1 MDALAFVAAI
11 QVEFLFE
18 GAKDPK
24 ALREALNTRVKALAV
39 GRVTADALRE
49 WGSSPSTWTRPSG
62 WEACFRASNAPCKR
76 RWRDLLPPDAGPKGP
91 PRPPP
96 RRGARDLREAQGPP
110 RGGARVTVLA
120 EEDAFGLE
128 ALEREGKI
136 RWLKR
141 AYREGDLEGYFL
153 VISHPKDKAIHPRVK
168 AEADRRGV
176 FLVAVDD
183 PQNASAILPAV
194 LRRGELLVALSTSG
208 AAPALAVR
216 LKERLAGL
224 FPEAYGELVAFL
236 RTLRPRIAQIPSFEE
251 RKRLWY
257 RIVDQALEELDL
269 DPKEGLGRAK
279 EKAQEALKEVAAWT
293 R

>member
-1 MDALAFVAAI
+1 MTYFPLMLDLRGRPVLLLAGGPETSVK
-11 QVEFLFE
+11 L
-18 GAKDPK
+18 K
-24 ALREALNTRVKALAV
+24 ALLEA
-39 GRVTADALRE
+39 
-49 WGSSPSTWTRPSG
+49 
-62 WEACFRASNAPCKR
+62 
-76 RWRDLLPPDAGPKGP
+76 
-91 PRPPP
+91 
-96 RRGARDLREAQGPP
+96 
-110 RGGARVTVLA
+110 GARVTVLA

-194 LRRGELLVALSTSG
+194 LRRGEL
-208 AAPALAVR
+208 
-216 LKERLAGL
+216 
-224 FPEAYGELVAFL
+224 VAFL

-269 DPKEGLGRAK
+269 DPREGLGRAK
-279 EKAQEALKEVAAWT
+279 EKAEEALKEVAAWT

>member
-1 MDALAFVAAI
+1 MTYFPLMLDLRGRPVLLLAGGPETSVK
-11 QVEFLFE
+11 L
-18 GAKDPK
+18 K
-24 ALREALNTRVKALAV
+24 ALLEA
-39 GRVTADALRE
+39 
-49 WGSSPSTWTRPSG
+49 
-62 WEACFRASNAPCKR
+62 
-76 RWRDLLPPDAGPKGP
+76 
-91 PRPPP
+91 
-96 RRGARDLREAQGPP
+96 
-110 RGGARVTVLA
+110 GARVTVLA

-128 ALEREGKI
+128 ALEREDKI
-136 RWLKR
+136 R
-141 AYREGDLEGYFL
+141 FL

-194 LRRGELLVALSTSG
+194 LRRGELVVALSTSG

-216 LKERLAGL
+216 LKERLARL

-269 DPKEGLGRAK
+269 DPREGLGRAK
-279 EKAQEALKEVAAWT
+279 EKAEEALKEVAAWT

>member
-1 MDALAFVAAI
+1 MTYFPLMLDLRGRPVLLLAGGPETSVK
-11 QVEFLFE
+11 L
-18 GAKDPK
+18 K
-24 ALREALNTRVKALAV
+24 ALLEA
-39 GRVTADALRE
+39 
-49 WGSSPSTWTRPSG
+49 
-62 WEACFRASNAPCKR
+62 
-76 RWRDLLPPDAGPKGP
+76 
-91 PRPPP
+91 
-96 RRGARDLREAQGPP
+96 
-110 RGGARVTVLA
+110 GARVTVLA

-257 RIVDQALEELDL
+257 RIEDQALEELDL

>member
-1 MDALAFVAAI
+1 MAYFPLM
-11 QVEFLFE
+11 L
-18 GAKDPK
+18 
-24 ALREALNTRVKALAV
+24 
-39 GRVTADALRE
+39 
-49 WGSSPSTWTRPSG
+49 
-62 WEACFRASNAPCKR
+62 
-76 RWRDLLPPDAGPKGP
+76 
-91 PRPPP
+91 
-96 RRGARDLREAQGPP
+96 DLRGRSVLLIGGGPETSMKLMALLEAEAQ
-110 RGGARVTVLA
+110 VTVLA
-120 EEDAFGLE
+120 EENRFGLE
-128 ALEREGKI
+128 GLAAQGRI
-136 RWLKR
+136 RWIPR
-141 AYREGDLEGYFL
+141 GYREGDLEGFFL
-153 VISHPKDKAIHPRVK
+153 VISHPEDKAIHPKVK
-168 AEADRRGV
+168 EEAERKRV

-257 RIVDQALEELDL
+257 RIVDQALEALDL
-269 DPKEGLGRAK
+269 DPKEGLPKAVAK
-279 EKAQEALKEVAAWT
+279 AEEALKEVEAWT

>member
-1 MDALAFVAAI
+1 VTYFPLMLDLRGRPVLLLAGGPETSVK
-11 QVEFLFE
+11 L
-18 GAKDPK
+18 K
-24 ALREALNTRVKALAV
+24 ALLEA
-39 GRVTADALRE
+39 
-49 WGSSPSTWTRPSG
+49 
-62 WEACFRASNAPCKR
+62 
-76 RWRDLLPPDAGPKGP
+76 
-91 PRPPP
+91 
-96 RRGARDLREAQGPP
+96 
-110 RGGARVTVLA
+110 GARVTVLA

-153 VISHPKDKAIHPRVK
+153 VISHPKDNAIHPRVK

>member
-1 MDALAFVAAI
+1 MTYFPLMLDLRGRPVLLLAGGPETSVK
-11 QVEFLFE
+11 L
-18 GAKDPK
+18 K
-24 ALREALNTRVKALAV
+24 ALLEA
-39 GRVTADALRE
+39 
-49 WGSSPSTWTRPSG
+49 
-62 WEACFRASNAPCKR
+62 
-76 RWRDLLPPDAGPKGP
+76 
-91 PRPPP
+91 
-96 RRGARDLREAQGPP
+96 
-110 RGGARVTVLA
+110 GARVTVLA

-194 LRRGELLVALSTSG
+194 
-208 AAPALAVR
+208 R
-216 LKERLAGL
+216 LKERLARL

-269 DPKEGLGRAK
+269 DPREGLGRAK
-279 EKAQEALKEVAAWT
+279 EKAEEALKEVAAWT

>member
-1 MDALAFVAAI
+1 MTYFPLMLDLRGRPVLLLAGGPETSVK
-11 QVEFLFE
+11 L
-18 GAKDPK
+18 K
-24 ALREALNTRVKALAV
+24 ALHGA
-39 GRVTADALRE
+39 
-49 WGSSPSTWTRPSG
+49 
-62 WEACFRASNAPCKR
+62 
-76 RWRDLLPPDAGPKGP
+76 
-91 PRPPP
+91 
-96 RRGARDLREAQGPP
+96 GARA
-110 RGGARVTVLA
+110 TVLA
-120 EEDAFGLE
+120 EEDAIGLE
-128 ALEREGKI
+128 AL
-136 RWLKR
+136 
-141 AYREGDLEGYFL
+141 DLEGYFL

-194 LRRGELLVALSTSG
+194 LRRGELVVALSTSG

-216 LKERLAGL
+216 LKERLARL

-269 DPKEGLGRAK
+269 DPREGLGRAK
-279 EKAQEALKEVAAWT
+279 EKAEEALKEVAAWT